1 MTYALV
7 KTRAAIGIEA
17 PLVHLE
23 VHLSPGLPG
32 FSIVGLPEKGVKESK
47 DRVRSAIINSGFRF
61 PAKKII
67 VNLAPADL
75 PKEGGRFDLPMA
87 IGILLASKQLFCDTI
102 AEVEMAGELALT
114 GTLRPIKGMLPLAI
128 AAQAAKHQLI
138 YCAAHADT
146 IGLVEELVA
155 YPAETL
161 QGVCDHLSER
171 QPLSPTRNKAPSLSV
186 MTYRDLSS
194 VKGQPLAKRALL
206 IAACGSHSLLLSGSP
221 GAGKTLLAS
230 CLPGILPPLSN
241 AEALSVA
248 SIQSIAGKQ
257 VGAGAWGERPFR
269 APHHSASC
277 AALVGGG
284 NPPQPG
290 EISLAH
296 QGVLFLDELPEFQR
310 PALEALREPL
320 ESGQITLSRSGIQLT
335 YPAEFQFVAAMN
347 PCPCGYVTE
356 QDGRCRCTHEQIQR
370 YQSKLSGPILDR
382 IDLCLTIKAVPIQA
396 LESSPSLSLESPD
409 ILKKIMAARQ
419 VQYAR
424 QGMLNSRLSSDTV
437 PHHLAWSDQDKAY
450 FNRTIEQLKLSAR
463 AYYRML
469 KLARSIADL
478 AEAAAVARV
487 HLEEALFYAVEG
499 KTILGAY

>member
-23 VHLSPGLPG
+23 VHLTHGLPG
-32 FSIVGLPEKGVKESK
+32 FSIVGLPEKAVKESK

-102 AEVEMAGELALT
+102 AHCEMAGELALT
-114 GTLRPIKGMLPLAI
+114 GALRPIKGILPFAM
-128 AAQAAKHQLI
+128 ASQAAGHHLI
-138 YCAAHADT
+138 YCAAHT
-146 IGLVEELVA
+146 EEVGLVTDLTA
-155 YPAETL
+155 YPAEHL
-161 QGVCDHLSER
+161 QAVCDHLSGR
-171 QPLSPTRNKAPSLSV
+171 APLSLTCEQPKPRAAVAS
-186 MTYRDLSS
+186 RDISA
-194 VKGQPLAKRALL
+194 VKGQPVAKRALL
-206 IAACGSHSLLLSGSP
+206 IAACGNHSLLLSGSP

-241 AEALSVA
+241 VEALAIA
-248 SIQSIAGKQ
+248 SIHSIAGKQ
-257 VGAGAWGERPFR
+257 VNKESWGERPFR

-290 EISLAH
+290 EISLSH

-320 ESGQITLSRSGIQLT
+320 ESGQITLSRAGIQLT
-335 YPAEFQFVAAMN
+335 YPAAFQLIAAMN

-356 QDGRCRCTHEQIQR
+356 QDGRCRCTSQQIQR

-382 IDLCLTIKAVPIQA
+382 IDLCLTIKAVPVH
-396 LESSPSLSLESPD
+396 SLEEASHTEMESPAM
-409 ILKKIMAARQ
+409 LAAVCAARHR
-419 VQYAR
+419 QYER
-424 QGMLNSRLSSDTV
+424 QGVLNSRLDSQRV
-437 PHHLAWSDQDKAY
+437 HEYLAWAPEDKAY

-478 AEAAAVARV
+478 AEAATVARV